1 PARRPRPLRPA
12 RGGGRRGPPPRQ
24 GPGRGRRRHG
34 PLRGGHR
41 GGRSRRGPLLVTDLE
56 RPATRAKGHWDR
68 SIVAL
73 LLATFCTSSAHLAG
87 VTALGKQVYDLTGRE
102 LDLGLLGLAEFA
114 PAALLVL
121 VTGTVADRF
130 DRRRVAAIGSL
141 AEGAC
146 ALGLAVYVAGNP
158 DSVGPIFV
166 LVVLTGTGR

>member
-24 GPGRGRRRHG
+24 GPGRGGRRHG

-87 VTALGKQVYDLTGRE
+87 VTALGKAVYDLTG
-102 LDLGLLGLAEFA
+102 AEFA
-114 PAALLVL
+114 PPALLVL
-121 VTGTVADRF
+121 VTGPVAARF
-130 DRRRVAAIGSL
+130 ARRRVAAIGSL

-146 ALGLAVYVAGNP
+146 ALGLAAYVAGDP
-158 DSVGPIFV
+158 QQ
-166 LVVLTGTGR
+166 